1 MEAPQP
7 ETDPP
12 PERRFEPR
20 RRENAE
26 EIIHWL
32 RVLGGRFQAEPSTAR
47 AGEAVRGTTAPRT
60 RRRRSPP

>member
-32 RVLGGRFQAEPSTAR
+32 RVLGGRFRPERSSAR
-47 AGEAVRGTTAPRT
+47 AGEAARGTTRTPPR
-60 RRRRSPP
+60 RGG